1 MLLAR
6 GRNEDRLRASELR
19 SMLGVSR
26 EVVSRQLALWREA
39 GAVEIGRSR
48 LVVHDVTF
56 FDRIVAGG

>member
-1 MLLAR
+1 MTYDCMTPD
-6 GRNEDRLRASELR
+6 E
-19 SMLGVSR
+19 
-26 EVVSRQLALWREA
+26 LALWREA